1 MSNSRAIA
9 RSGALGH
16 SRAMADRRI
25 WDISQPLRASTPMW
39 PGEPAFALEER
50 AAIGPECPVNVSV
63 LTASAHA
70 GTHADAPLHY
80 AADGADCAMAGL
92 DAYVGPCVVVDV
104 RHARCRVEPDDVDWV
119 ALGQAERV
127 LFRTY
132 DRFPHAAWDHGF
144 TAMSAAVIERLGGQ
158 GVRLIGTDAASLDP
172 ETSKTMDAHRAV
184 LAADMRI
191 LEGLV
196 LDDVPPGR
204 YELIALPLP
213 IVGGDASPVR
223 AILRALA

>member
-1 MSNSRAIA
+1 MTVM
-9 RSGALGH
+9 L
-16 SRAMADRRI
+16 RI
-25 WDISQPLRASTPMW
+25 RDISQRLHPATPMW
-39 PGEPAFALEER
+39 PGEPAFTLEER
-50 AAIGPECPVNVSV
+50 AAIGPGCPVNVSV

-80 AADGADCAMAGL
+80 AEGGADCADAGL
-92 DAYVGPCVVVDV
+92 DAYVGPAIVVDARAAQGAVGV
-104 RHARCRVEPDDVDWV
+104 RDVDWK
-119 ALGQAERV
+119 ALAGAERV

-132 DRFPHAAWDHGF
+132 EHFPHDSWDHDF
-144 TAMSAAVIERLGGQ
+144 TAISSDLITRLGAA

-184 LAADMRI
+184 RDADMRI

-196 LDDVPPGR
+196 LDDVPAGR

-223 AILRALA
+223 AILRDLP

>member
-1 MSNSRAIA
+1 MEPA
-9 RSGALGH
+9 
-16 SRAMADRRI
+16 RRI
-25 WDISQPLRASTPMW
+25 WDISQRLHPGTPMW

-50 AAIGPECPVNVSV
+50 AAIGPGCPVNVSV

-80 AADGADCAMAGL
+80 AAEGADSAEAGL
-92 DAYVGPCVVVDV
+92 DAYIGPATLVDV
-104 RHARCRVEPDDVDWV
+104 RHSRGAVLPDDVDW
-119 ALGQAERV
+119 AAIDGAERV

-132 DRFPHAAWDHGF
+132 ETFPHDVWDHEF
-144 TAMSAAVIERLGGQ
+144 TAISPKVIARLRGK

-172 ETSKTMDAHRAV
+172 ETSKTMEAHREV
-184 LAADMRI
+184 LAGDMRI

-196 LDDVPPGR
+196 LDHVPPGR

-223 AILRALA
+223 AILRDLA